1 MVLIA
6 LITSA
11 QEHNLLT
18 FIYGVSRMSKSYCF
32 IMYLIQ
38 MALYLIFCF
47 TMFKQKT
54 SLLTALREDYTETS
68 AIPFPFARHYATL
81 GMVRGSKLLGLQE
94 NVLSY
99 HSSFVPRSSL
109 PVWAGGG
116 CWVTGD
122 LPGPPDR

>member
-1 MVLIA
+1 
-6 LITSA
+6 
-11 QEHNLLT
+11 
-18 FIYGVSRMSKSYCF
+18 
-32 IMYLIQ
+32 

-109 PVWAGGG
+109 PVWAGG
-116 CWVTGD
+116 VLGD
-122 LPGPPDR
+122 GGPPWAS